1 MQRSLRRWL
10 VCWQRW
16 RRGDFFARGSGIL
29 SWLSSACGDRF
40 KQQVNDGLKH
50 GMAQGRELSALILLI
65 FLPVFGGQ
73 TIHRTWQNCHFLKSG
88 FLLRGNP
95 CPGQRKM
102 AARSVARPYRT
113 LRRRVSRSR
122 SVPRALEIDSAFP
135 GPPQGRGRRYQ
146 PALQKGAGLCQ
157 EAYRRISLRGLIG
170 CAQIFTPKTAQR
182 DAFFEANPPTRV
194 WFPSL
199 RLPMLD

>member
-1 MQRSLRRWL
+1 MPVISLITIDGYSAPCASPGPLTTQPTTPSVWFSGILDRRIRVQRSLRRWL

-88 FLLRGNP
+88 FLLP
-95 CPGQRKM
+95 LFKQRE
-102 AARSVARPYRT
+102 SVSGT
-113 LRRRVSRSR
+113 
-122 SVPRALEIDSAFP
+122 
-135 GPPQGRGRRYQ
+135 
-146 PALQKGAGLCQ
+146 
-157 EAYRRISLRGLIG
+157 
-170 CAQIFTPKTAQR
+170 
-182 DAFFEANPPTRV
+182 
-194 WFPSL
+194 
-199 RLPMLD
+199 